1 MLGRFSNGMVVKIPA
16 AFQDSNQRPVE
27 MDNVRVDIQFFD
39 KDHRELMN
47 ILPETAMNQTGPG
60 RYLYEFTI
68 PPHAAVGN
76 YVVHIQAKHPGSI
89 SNISEATETFEIIEN
104 SVITSNAI
112 REDLPPTPTPATP
125 KTEDHIPEGFD
136 VKSFKIDQPKK
147 YGGRL
152 EVEDVVVDV
161 FNKPLSGVHINVFD
175 KNGFM
180 PKSPNNVKISS
191 AITDDNGVWKMV
203 LAPGDYVFTYKG
215 LGMKEMREFRK
226 VI

>member
-1 MLGRFSNGMVVKIPA
+1 MLGRFSQGMVVKIPA

-27 MDNVRVDIQFFD
+27 MENVRVDIQFFD
-39 KDHRELMN
+39 KDHRELLY
-47 ILPETAMNQTGPG
+47 ILKETPMNQVGPG

-68 PPHAAVGN
+68 PPIANPGN
-76 YVVHIQAKHPGSI
+76 YVVHIQAKYPGSI
-89 SNISEATETFEIIEN
+89 SNITEATETFEVIEN
-104 SVITSNAI
+104 TAITSNAI
-112 REDLPPTPTPATP
+112 KEDLPKPTPQPA
-125 KTEDHIPEGFD
+125 EDHIPESFD
-136 VKSFKIDQPKK
+136 IKNFKIDQPKK
-147 YGGRL
+147 FNGRI

-161 FNKPLSGVHINVFD
+161 FNKPLSGVHINVFE
-175 KNGFM
+175 KNTFM

-191 AITDDNGVWKMV
+191 AITDDNGVWKMT